1 MLSRE
6 LQNGVA
12 TCCWRISVMMVFT
25 ALQLRFRSSS
35 GDAKADAASAAKID
49 KYLCAMFE
57 VNENDTD

>member
-25 ALQLRFRSSS
+25 ALQLRFRSST
-35 GDAKADAASAAKID
+35 GDAKAAAARAAKID
-49 KYLCAMFE
+49 KYMGAMLE
-57 VNENDTD
+57 VDENDTD